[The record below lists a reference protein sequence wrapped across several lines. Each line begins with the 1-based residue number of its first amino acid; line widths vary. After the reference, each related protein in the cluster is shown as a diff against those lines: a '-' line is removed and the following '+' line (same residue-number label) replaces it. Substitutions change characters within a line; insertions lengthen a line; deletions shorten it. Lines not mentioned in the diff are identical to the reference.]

1 MNILPQKIIFPQS
14 QIKIVKKFP
23 QLYNF
28 RSGKVSKFAL
38 FWKKLSRFALFREKR
53 QIITF
58 LDENF
63 PLLIFFQYGEIIFD
77 PFAYEIT
84 LAWSMA
90 LIHCVKIYLSLF
102 IKARFA
108 RFAGSFQQVSFILE
122 IREKTC
128 MTVIKIYK
136 HWPKFFCVRSI
147 LTLKNV
153 ISDNNSI
160 QNDLIP
166 KFNAKQF
173 INGLSFNFHR
183 RISLMSYPKL

>member
-1 MNILPQKIIFPQS
+1 M
-14 QIKIVKKFP
+14 VKCPNLHF
-23 QLYNF
+23 F
-28 RSGKVSKFAL
+28 GKNCQDLHFSE
-38 FWKKLSRFALFREKR
+38 KKDKLLL
-53 QIITF
+53 F

-122 IREKTC
+122 TTEKTC

>member
-1 MNILPQKIIFPQS
+1 MP
-14 QIKIVKKFP
+14 
-23 QLYNF
+23 
-28 RSGKVSKFAL
+28 
-38 FWKKLSRFALFREKR
+38 
-53 QIITF
+53 
-58 LDENF
+58 
-63 PLLIFFQYGEIIFD
+63 FD

-90 LIHCVKIYLSLF
+90 LIYCVQIYLSLF

-122 IREKTC
+122 TTEMTC

-153 ISDNNSI
+153 RSDNNSI
-160 QNDLIP
+160 QNYLIP

-173 INGLSFNFHR
+173 INGLSFSFHW
-183 RISLMSYPKL
+183 RISLMSFSNLQILSNFKTRLKLKIKGKKSSLWIFALFVHYIC